1 MSGSRRIVHVV
12 NRPLDGYARD
22 RHSDFPFYPGEMPP
36 LFGATES
43 LLVVDDDPATA
54 ALLAAML
61 EHEGYRCAIASDAEE
76 AMDML
81 NDDEFAV
88 ALVDV
93 LMPGET
99 GLELVERALD
109 VHPFLAVVMVTG
121 VDDPH
126 IAELALQS
134 GAYGY
139 LVKPFTHMEVVVAV
153 SNAGRR
159 RCLEIESAVYRRRLE
174 THVEEQAADLEDA
187 LHQIKELHEHGGDA
201 GDLDP

>member
-1 MSGSRRIVHVV
+1 VS
-12 NRPLDGYARD
+12 RPLDGYARD
-22 RHSDFPFYPGEMPP
+22 RHLDFPFHPGEMPP

-54 ALLAAML
+54 ALLTAML

-76 AMDML
+76 AMEML

-88 ALVDV
+88 ALVDI
-93 LMPGET
+93 LMPGAT
-99 GLELVERALD
+99 GLEPGERALY

-121 VDDPH
+121 IDDPQ
-126 IAELALQS
+126 IAELALQG
-134 GAYGY
+134 GAFGY

-174 THVEEQAADLEDA
+174 THLEEQGADLEDA
-187 LHQIKELHEHGGDA
+187 LGQLKELHGRDVGDD
-201 GDLDP
+201 DLDT

>member
-1 MSGSRRIVHVV
+1 
-12 NRPLDGYARD
+12 
-22 RHSDFPFYPGEMPP
+22 MPP
-36 LFGATES
+36 LFGATEA

-61 EHEGYRCAIASDAEE
+61 EQEGYRCAIASDVEE
-76 AMDML
+76 AMEML

-88 ALVDV
+88 ALVDI

-99 GLELVERALD
+99 GLELVQRALD

-121 VDDPH
+121 IDDPQ
-126 IAELALQS
+126 IAELALES

-139 LVKPFTHMEVVVAV
+139 LVKPFTHNEVLVAV

-174 THVEEQAADLEDA
+174 THLEEQSADLDDA
-187 LHQIKELHEHGGDA
+187 LHQIKELHERA
-201 GDLDP
+201 GDPPAS